1 MVLGCRRAH
10 LEWGTRVS

>member
-10 LEWGTRVS
+10 LEWELE